1 MYTALLIVSGAI
13 LYGIS
18 KLLERKYPELFEEMN
33 KVSEE

>member
-13 LYGIS
+13 LYGLS
-18 KLLERKYPELFEEMN
+18 KLLEKKYPELFEEMN